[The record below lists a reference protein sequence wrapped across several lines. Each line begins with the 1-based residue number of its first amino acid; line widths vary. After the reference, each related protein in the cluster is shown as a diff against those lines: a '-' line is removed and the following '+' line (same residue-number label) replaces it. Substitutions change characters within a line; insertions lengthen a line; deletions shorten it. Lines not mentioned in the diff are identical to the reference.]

1 MQMRRPMNGLLR
13 TAVAVVFGLM
23 SLLHGP
29 VMTFAKPAAAPAHH
43 AMSASHAGHH
53 HHDTAPQDD
62 PQPAEPGTMPVCYAF
77 GCLIAVE
84 SLPVRVPAAVLEPI
98 GTLAPGIANAMLAAD
113 VEPAVPPPRLQV

>member
-1 MQMRRPMNGLLR
+1 MWPMHMRRPMNGLLR

-29 VMTFAKPAAAPAHH
+29 VMTFAKPAAAAAHH
-43 AMSASHAGHH
+43 AMNAGHH
-53 HHDTAPQDD
+53 HNTAPQDD
-62 PQPAEPGTMPVCYAF
+62 PQPVEPGTMPVCYAF

-84 SLPVRVPAAVLEPI
+84 SLPVNVPAAVLEPI
-98 GTLAPGIANAMLAAD
+98 GPLAPGIADAMFAAD

>member
-1 MQMRRPMNGLLR
+1 MNGLLR
-13 TAVAVVFGLM
+13 TAVAVMFGLM

-29 VMTFAKPAAAPAHH
+29 VMTFAKPAAVPAHH
-43 AMSASHAGHH
+43 AMNASHTGHH
-53 HHDTAPQDD
+53 HNTAPQDD
-62 PQPAEPGTMPVCYAF
+62 PQPVEPGTMPVCYAF